1 VIKINSRG
9 LSARNQGLRR
19 KKPGR
24 RVDSRETEGLFNKN
38 TKRRGIGR
46 CRLSDLRSTT
56 EIRSLER
63 ARGGGGGGWARA
75 HTDRRARAAS
85 DLGPAGGTDRS
96 GPSTGAQVSGTPGRS
111 DLKRVIEIRSSLFK
125 IGPSDSG

>member
-1 VIKINSRG
+1 LILGKPRGSLTKIPNEGVSG
-9 LSARNQGLRR
+9 V
-19 KKPGR
+19 
-24 RVDSRETEGLFNKN
+24 VDCP
-38 TKRRGIGR
+38 I
-46 CRLSDLRSTT
+46 SDQRPRSDP
-56 EIRSLER
+56 SSER
-63 ARGGGGGGWARA
+63 AGGGGGWARA